1 MSEGFKGKTVET
13 IAVYWEPKPKTYGFK
28 EVFDLSLMTI
38 EIEPEKIIQ
47 WGLWLMELADLDIG
61 FHLILAKYSTHQKLG
76 LYILLEKFV
85 SDSVLSH
92 IDKRIDPES
101 EKKIHLTSPVE
112 LISFQGPHFGDRYGI
127 ADSAFKALDGQGVP
141 VLITVCSG
149 AAVYIV
155 LPEKKLKDARPLLL
169 EAFVVP

>member
-1 MSEGFKGKTVET
+1 MET

-28 EVFDLSLMTI
+28 EVIDLSLIDI
-38 EIEPEKIIQ
+38 EIKPEKMGQ
-47 WGLWLMELADLDIG
+47 WGLWLMELADLNIA
-61 FHLILAKYSTHQKLG
+61 FHLILAKYSTHQRIR
-76 LYILLEKFV
+76 LYILLEKFAA
-85 SDSVLSH
+85 DIVLSH
-92 IDKRIDPES
+92 IDKRIDTES
-101 EKKIHLTSPVE
+101 EKHFHLTSPVE

-155 LPEKKLKDARPLLL
+155 LPKNKLNEARPLLT
-169 EAFVVP
+169 EAFEVP